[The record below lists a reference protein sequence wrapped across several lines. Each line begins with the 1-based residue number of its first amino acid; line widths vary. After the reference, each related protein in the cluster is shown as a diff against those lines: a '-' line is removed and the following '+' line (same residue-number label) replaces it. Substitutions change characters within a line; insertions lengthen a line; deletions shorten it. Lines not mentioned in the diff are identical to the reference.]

1 MKYPQVPHEVVVAA
15 LRTACHSVED
25 ANARWAGHIKSGMS
39 DDQVLAALGKEFGI
53 WGGSGV
59 YALGDDGPRCEWWQD
74 HRGGVN
80 PSIAVYRFAEMNV
93 DEARLT
99 MKGQRLVNLT
109 REVFKIPFPD
119 GRLQLDLF

>member
-1 MKYPQVPHEVVVAA
+1 
-15 LRTACHSVED
+15 
-25 ANARWAGHIKSGMS
+25 MS

-119 GRLQLDLF
+119 VRLQLDLL